1 VQDATTEGALCV
13 SANNPEGL
21 QFGSA
26 RQRMAED
33 CLFLGFYAPL
43 NATVDSNLPIMF
55 FIQGG
60 GFSSNSNGNFNG
72 TGLVERSG
80 MEMIVVR
87 INYRVGILGFIGGT
101 AVDADQNG
109 AISNNGFNDSKGCW
123 VVSGIMM
130 LMISS
135 DCCSQMG

>member
-1 VQDATTEGALCV
+1 
-13 SANNPEGL
+13 
-21 QFGSA
+21 
-26 RQRMAED
+26 
-33 CLFLGFYAPL
+33 
-43 NATVDSNLPIMF
+43 
-55 FIQGG
+55 
-60 GFSSNSNGNFNG
+60 
-72 TGLVERSG
+72 
-80 MEMIVVR
+80 VR